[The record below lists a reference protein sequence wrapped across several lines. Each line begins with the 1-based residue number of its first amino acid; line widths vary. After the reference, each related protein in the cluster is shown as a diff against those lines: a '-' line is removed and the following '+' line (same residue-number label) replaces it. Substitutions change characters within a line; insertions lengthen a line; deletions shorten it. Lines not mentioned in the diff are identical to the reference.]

1 MASAKSLRVLM
12 ILGLALGLG
21 ASAAAQVS
29 GKLLL
34 GAYKPEMPAAT
45 TAAFNWELENG
56 FKEVLPER
64 LDAARELAV
73 VLLAD
78 GPATALERVEI
89 AISGG
94 NLMPSTLVV
103 RAGAT
108 VIFRN
113 DDEIAHELFA
123 EGLDV
128 FVAEAISPRG
138 RRSLMFP
145 TSGHWPVHDRLLPH
159 VDAHL
164 HVLPN
169 LVAVAT
175 VAADGQYTFTNLTPG
190 KYVLKV
196 FHGAG
201 ELVSQSIDLT
211 TRGLTVDPLT
221 LTPKGP

>member
-1 MASAKSLRVLM
+1 MASAKALRVLM

-21 ASAAAQVS
+21 ASAAAQVT

-34 GAYKPEMPAAT
+34 VAYKPEMPVAT
-45 TAAFNWELENG
+45 SAAFNWELENG
-56 FKEVLPER
+56 FKEVLHDR
-64 LDAARELAV
+64 LDVPRELAV
-73 VLLAD
+73 VLLAE

-89 AISGG
+89 PISGG
-94 NLMPSTLVV
+94 SLMPSTLVV

-113 DDEIAHELFA
+113 DDEIAHEIFA
-123 EGLDV
+123 EGLDI

-138 RRSLMFP
+138 RRSLVFAA
-145 TSGHWPVHDRLLPH
+145 SGHWPVRDRLLPH
-159 VDAHL
+159 VDGHL

-169 LVAVAT
+169 LVAIAVVAT
-175 VAADGQYTFTNLTPG
+175 DGQYTFTNLTPG

-201 ELVSQSIDLT
+201 ELVSQSIELT

-221 LTPKGP
+221 LAQKGP

>member
-1 MASAKSLRVLM
+1 MASAKALRVLL

-21 ASAAAQVS
+21 ASAGAQVS

-34 GAYKPEMPAAT
+34 GAYKPEIPSAT
-45 TAAFNWELENG
+45 SGAFNWELENG
-56 FKEVLPER
+56 FKEVLPDR
-64 LDAARELAV
+64 LDVPRELAV

-89 AISGG
+89 PISGG
-94 NLMPSTLVV
+94 SMMPSTLVV

-113 DDEIAHELFA
+113 DDEIAHETFA
-123 EGLDV
+123 EGLDT
-128 FVAEAISPRG
+128 FAAEAISPRG
-138 RRSLMFP
+138 RRSLVFP
-145 TSGHWPVHDRLLPH
+145 TSGHWPVRDRLLPH
-159 VDAHL
+159 VNGHM

-169 LVAVAT
+169 LVAIAT

-201 ELVSQSIDLT
+201 ELISQSIELT

>member
-1 MASAKSLRVLM
+1 MASEKSLRVLM
-12 ILGLALGLG
+12 ILGIALGLG

-34 GAYKPEMPAAT
+34 GAYKPETPVSAPAP
-45 TAAFNWELENG
+45 FNWELENG
-56 FKEVLPER
+56 FKQVLPDR
-64 LDAARELAV
+64 LDAPRELAV
-73 VLLAD
+73 VLLAE

-89 AISGG
+89 PISGG
-94 NLMPSTLVV
+94 SLMPSTLVV

-113 DDEIAHELFA
+113 DDEIAHEFFA
-123 EGLDV
+123 VGLDV
-128 FVAEAISPRG
+128 FAAEAISPRG

-145 TSGHWPVHDRLLPH
+145 TAGHWPLRDRLLPH
-159 VDAHL
+159 VDGHL

-175 VAADGQYTFTNLTPG
+175 IASDGQYTFTNLTPG

-201 ELVSQSIDLT
+201 ELVSQSIELT

-221 LTPKGP
+221 LSPKGP